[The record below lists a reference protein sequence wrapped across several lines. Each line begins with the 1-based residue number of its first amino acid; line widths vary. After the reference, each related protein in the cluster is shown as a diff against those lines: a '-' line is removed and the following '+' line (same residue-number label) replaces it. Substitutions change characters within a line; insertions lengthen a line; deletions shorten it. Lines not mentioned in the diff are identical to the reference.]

1 MPHKKITKLKDAIRA
16 THGCESLHVKSVPV
30 KEVFEGQ
37 TAWQGTVEV
46 FDLIGHP
53 KAKRAYA
60 WTYRD
65 GDQDKTIAVLA
76 LPPVDSP
83 QSALKVAIAA
93 KGRSNQHWQ
102 KWYDLTKISR
112 LESLRSGMK
121 ILASQIDRELQS
133 GKWKHCAVYEA
144 ELQRLWPLNEDNR
157 EAKIAQFAKKYGFRL
172 RFYDKG
178 LCAIFD
184 KWPRPKRRL

>member
-16 THGCESLHVKSVPV
+16 MHGCESLHVESVPV

-46 FDLIGHP
+46 FDLIGHQ

-65 GDQDKTIAVLA
+65 GDQNKPVAVLE

-83 QSALKVAIAA
+83 QSAVKVAIAA
-93 KGRSNQHWQ
+93 KARQ
-102 KWYDLTKISR
+102 
-112 LESLRSGMK
+112 
-121 ILASQIDRELQS
+121 
-133 GKWKHCAVYEA
+133 
-144 ELQRLWPLNEDNR
+144 
-157 EAKIAQFAKKYGFRL
+157 
-172 RFYDKG
+172 
-178 LCAIFD
+178 
-184 KWPRPKRRL
+184 

>member
-1 MPHKKITKLKDAIRA
+1 MRHKKITKIKDAIRA

-53 KAKRAYA
+53 EAKRAYA

-76 LPPVDSP
+76 LPPVDEG
-83 QSALKVAIAA
+83 I
-93 KGRSNQHWQ
+93 R
-102 KWYDLTKISR
+102 
-112 LESLRSGMK
+112 
-121 ILASQIDRELQS
+121 ILSEL
-133 GKWKHCAVYEA
+133 
-144 ELQRLWPLNEDNR
+144 L
-157 EAKIAQFAKKYGFRL
+157 
-172 RFYDKG
+172 
-178 LCAIFD
+178 
-184 KWPRPKRRL
+184 